1 MRVTLPRPPLR
12 LCFAV
17 LVAAISA
24 CSADQAPTGPVPG
37 PGPGP
42 DLTRGAFQLTIDVQ
56 TGQIRV
62 GVSGGGVQ
70 SAGSHGEGPSFS
82 ILGTDA
88 VGIEASNCT
97 FSAIP
102 GNTKQKRCTFQLSI
116 ANRLSTT
123 DLVTASTFPQ
133 PPAGT
138 NGILVFPFSSASLG
152 LTGGT
157 ATPSPDWD
165 RAPANFF
172 NDFGGCA
179 TGKAVDCYRSELYPA
194 PLYGG
199 QTTAPRQVGFDLDK
213 SAQSVAAFILVAAD
227 LRDNPLR
234 TVTLTADA
242 EKCGTVG
249 AGSWYTAAPGDL
261 AAWNSDIPFFGLVM
275 TDGLCSFPLSG
286 LPENA
291 TIRSAT
297 LRAFQNSVHSMY
309 GTPTALVEADHVLF
323 STLVESALGAM
334 VTLSNSDLV
343 FSTDDRLEYKAL
355 DVTSAVMDDRA
366 NDRAASQF
374 RFRLS
379 GAAPQVGAYASVVF
393 AGSAGPNPPR
403 LVVEY
408 QIQ

>member
-1 MRVTLPRPPLR
+1 MRVTLVRPPWR
-12 LCFAV
+12 PFFAV

-37 PGPGP
+37 PGTDP
-42 DLTRGAFQLTIDVQ
+42 DLTRAAFQLTIDVQ
-56 TGQIRV
+56 TGQISV
-62 GVSGGGVQ
+62 GGPGGGVQ
-70 SAGSHGEGPSFS
+70 SAASRGDGPSFS

-102 GNTKQKRCTFQLSI
+102 GNTKQKRCTFHLSI

-165 RAPANFF
+165 LAPANFF
-172 NDFGGCA
+172 NDFAGCA
-179 TGKAVDCYRSELYPA
+179 TGKTVDCYRSELYPA
-194 PLYGG
+194 PLYAG
-199 QTTAPRQVGFDLDK
+199 QTTAPRQVGFDVDK
-213 SAQSVAAFILVAAD
+213 SAQSVAAFVLVAAD

-242 EKCGTVG
+242 DNCGTVG
-249 AGSWYTAAPGDL
+249 VNSWYTAAPGDL
-261 AAWNSDIPFFGLVM
+261 FVRNSFISVLGLVM

-297 LRAFQNSVHSMY
+297 LRAFQDSVQNMY
-309 GTPTALVEADHVLF
+309 GPPTALVEGDHVLF
-323 STLVESALGAM
+323 STLVESGFGTM
-334 VTLSNSDLV
+334 VTLSNSDFA
-343 FSTDDRLEYKAL
+343 FSTDNGLGDKAL
-355 DVTSAVMDDRA
+355 DVTSAVINDRA

-379 GAAPQVGAYASVVF
+379 GAAPQAGADALVVF
-393 AGSAGPNPPR
+393 AGPADPNPPR